1 MESKINVQYHDI
13 AKMFCKALPIAKLA
27 NGKRANDTNQ
37 DIYSEHVQA
46 ITKAIKSLPISARL
60 ALKSAYIF
68 SAKVPREDREDMFQE
83 LALAVLTVGT
93 DSEKFAYTI
102 ARQDWRNWWS
112 KYYTRQ
118 NYYGGSLNETVTD
131 SDNNE
136 VELVQ
141 LLAGTIEYDRK
152 YDGDID
158 GQAIYRQL
166 PENIRPII
174 DKRLIGTALNAS
186 ERQALSRYVRKHG
199 DSLLMQA

>member
-1 MESKINVQYHDI
+1 MDNKINVQYHEI
-13 AKMFCKALPIAKLA
+13 AKMFCGALPIAKLA
-27 NGKRANDTNQ
+27 TGKRGNDTNQ
-37 DIYSEHVQA
+37 DAYGEHVRA
-46 ITKAIKSLPISARL
+46 ITQAIKSLPIGARL

-68 SAKVPREDREDMFQE
+68 SSKVPREDREDMFQE

-102 ARQDWRNWWS
+102 ARQDWRNWWA
-112 KYYTRQ
+112 KYYTRS

-141 LLAGTIEYDRK
+141 LLSGTIEYERK

-158 GQAIYRQL
+158 GQSIYRQL
-166 PENIRPII
+166 PATIRPIV
-174 DKRLIGTALNAS
+174 DKRLVGMALNAA

-199 DSLLMQA
+199 ASLIMQA